1 MREQGVPPKLLDVLR
16 LDGYARLL
24 GIELEEVRPGYAR
37 ASMEVKGEHRNFL
50 GVTHGG
56 VVFSL
61 ADTAFAAASNSHN
74 QQAVAI
80 SATIHFLRAP
90 PPGRIIAECFE
101 EHRGSRV
108 GFYRVEV
115 RDESGEVVAAMQA
128 LVYRRDAPVVSGG

>member
-1 MREQGVPPKLLDVLR
+1 MREQGVPPQLLDVLR
-16 LDGYARLL
+16 LDAYARLL

-56 VVFSL
+56 AVFSL

-90 PPGRIIAECFE
+90 PPGRISAECFE
-101 EHRGSRV
+101 ERRGSRV

-115 RDESGEVVAAMQA
+115 RDDSGAMVAIMQA
-128 LVYRRDAPVVSGG
+128 LVSRLDAPVVAEG